1 MDIDSKAKMFDLLS
15 AIYTNIRWLLE
26 TRLNRIVI
34 DAWRHEIWTFKF
46 PAFRKTTSALVSTAL
61 YYDTQ
66 HLRNRLLVETASNY
80 LFKTR
85 DDSTF
90 SHGCSF
96 TPPPITGIE
105 AKRELDGHV
114 THLVITFFP
123 EVFVSQVL
131 SNVNHDGYYENNQN
145 SLNRINDDVTNH
157 SLC

>member
-1 MDIDSKAKMFDLLS
+1 MIRHFLTVVLL
-15 AIYTNIRWLLE
+15 
-26 TRLNRIVI
+26 
-34 DAWRHEIWTFKF
+34 
-46 PAFRKTTSALVSTAL
+46 
-61 YYDTQ
+61 
-66 HLRNRLLVETASNY
+66 
-80 LFKTR
+80 
-85 DDSTF
+85 
-90 SHGCSF
+90 
-96 TPPPITGIE
+96 PPPITGIE